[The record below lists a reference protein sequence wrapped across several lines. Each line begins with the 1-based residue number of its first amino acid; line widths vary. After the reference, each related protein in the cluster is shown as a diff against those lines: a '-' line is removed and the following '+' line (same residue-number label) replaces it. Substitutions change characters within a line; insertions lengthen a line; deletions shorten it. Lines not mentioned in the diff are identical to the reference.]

1 MKGEVKEHYKTVEQL
16 EQERLAALKA
26 QEAAKEEE
34 VVEIVEDNVV
44 TMRKEILRNPVP
56 SAYIIKNWINEG

>member
-1 MKGEVKEHYKTVEQL
+1 MRRKGPEEE
-16 EQERLAALKA
+16 E
-26 QEAAKEEE
+26 KEEE
-34 VVEIVEDNVV
+34 VVEVIEDTVV